1 MCCDLQRTYGPY
13 TDVSIVHIT
22 NRLNDVEKTESN
34 CILCVTRGA
43 QIRNSLSRSCIAA
56 FYGPVRC
63 VWACAILRRRRP
75 RRQHRTMKEL
85 MKAIFVQRKR
95 IIAILFVFFFFRSS
109 PCKKSVKI
117 RNVDFNRKLWPLSGN
132 KFCTAFDF
140 ACRNLYDFIILFFF
154 VYFHSILK
162 HSMFESLN
170 FIILAIARQLTQP
183 SVNIFSFK
191 IRNLCSTI
199 YDHSHT
205 GKTSVA
211 RVRSSENSNKKIAE

>member
-1 MCCDLQRTYGPY
+1 MRVSVRDSSPATTTTTAPY
-13 TDVSIVHIT
+13 NERI
-22 NRLNDVEKTESN
+22 NESN
-34 CILCVTRGA
+34 FRTAKENHRYF
-43 QIRNSLSRSCIAA
+43 IR
-56 FYGPVRC
+56 
-63 VWACAILRRRRP
+63 
-75 RRQHRTMKEL
+75 
-85 MKAIFVQRKR
+85 
-95 IIAILFVFFFFRSS
+95 FFFRSS